1 MKTHVEPTIRDIP
14 SLLALAPWYGKKHRD
29 NTLTMKRFSN
39 GRGFWCLGGKAAK
52 NYREKSVDVAGYD
65 ELAALMRILN
75 RKALRRSWA
84 ISVLKARSGQSPSVA
99 PRPK

>member
-14 SLLALAPWYGKKHRD
+14 SLLALARGMAKHRD
-29 NTLTMKRFSN
+29 NTLTMKRFTN

-65 ELAALMRILN
+65 ELAAFDDDIEQE
-75 RKALRRSWA
+75 
-84 ISVLKARSGQSPSVA
+84 GSPTF
-99 PRPK
+99 PG